1 MRGVNKAVILGTL
14 GADPET
20 RYLPSGSAI
29 TNIRL
34 ATNEEWKD
42 KQTGEKKERVDWHS
56 VVFFGRLAEIAA
68 EYLRKGKQVY
78 IEGQLRTEE
87 YEKDGIKRYATK
99 IYARDMQ
106 MLGGA
111 GGDGQRSEGGQQRSS
126 TRQQSAPT
134 REELP
139 SGGIPMS
146 GDQFED
152 DDIPFDQGER
162 AA

>member
-1 MRGVNKAVILGTL
+1 MRGVNRVIIVGTL

-20 RYLPSGSAI
+20 RYTASGSAI
-29 TNIRL
+29 TSIRL

-42 KQTGEKKERVDWHS
+42 KQTGERQSRTDWHS

-87 YEKDGIKRYATK
+87 YTDKEGVKRWATK
-99 IYARDMQ
+99 IYAREMQ

-126 TRQQSAPT
+126 QRQQSAPP
-134 REELP
+134 RDDVP
-139 SGGIPMS
+139 PGGIHMS

-152 DDIPFDQGER
+152 DEIPFE
-162 AA
+162 